1 MIRVIDADVA
11 PYYSFFKHGQI
22 TYYGYMFAIF
32 ARKEFTKDIRP
43 TCRLRYK
50 QGKTP
55 NVKFNFADP
64 NFAKAFNVTN
74 MGYNPAQIAALKRK
88 WARTEHRKSEY
99 VSTSNVQF
107 IIAIS
112 NKREIA
118 LKKLATLLKTGLKL
132 KPGIVELFN
141 EKLEAKFPPT
151 PSPPKPRVPS
161 PPKPRVP
168 SPPKPQLFL
177 NSLHYNSIVNFAR
190 NFENGNKSLRALL
203 NAGYKIK
210 DPKNYNNFLQKLRN
224 KFVKPK
230 PFTFAEAKAH
240 LNKFKTVTARKKAYA
255 NVWRGLSMGQRRILM
270 HYRNKGVWLNN
281 KNVSN

>member
-1 MIRVIDADVA
+1 
-11 PYYSFFKHGQI
+11 
-22 TYYGYMFAIF
+22 
-32 ARKEFTKDIRP
+32 
-43 TCRLRYK
+43 
-50 QGKTP
+50 
-55 NVKFNFADP
+55 
-64 NFAKAFNVTN
+64 
-74 MGYNPAQIAALKRK
+74 
-88 WARTEHRKSEY
+88 

-132 KPGIVELFN
+132 KPGIVDLFN

-161 PPKPRVP
+161 PPKARSP
-168 SPPKPQLFL
+168 SLNKINSIINKAGSRLKALDNVTSNKTINVMKHRNYYSQKLRQKFGSPTNPQLFL

-210 DPKNYNNFLQKLRN
+210 DPKNYNEFLQKLRN
-224 KFVKPK
+224 KFVKPNPK

-240 LNKFKTVTARKKAYA
+240 LNKFKTVTARKRAYA